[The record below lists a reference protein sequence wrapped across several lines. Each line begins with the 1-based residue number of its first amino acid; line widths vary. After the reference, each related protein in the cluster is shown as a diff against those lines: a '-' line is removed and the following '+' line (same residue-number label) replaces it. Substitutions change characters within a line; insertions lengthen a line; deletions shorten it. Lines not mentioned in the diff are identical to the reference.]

1 MTGTKLNIG
10 ASESKRA
17 ASGYICESGARA
29 KALPQAVP
37 FVCKVSAKARAA
49 ATIAA
54 AVRRYQLETLC
65 NSLAHAAVYGTIKK
79 LTANSGLVKDGKRI
93 AQDWSK
99 RVSNGYT
106 DANSRLY
113 SLRSDLCRY
122 DGLNGRKQP
131 LTYWEKVERLTERAA
146 VNESAAAELTE
157 QAKAYSAA
165 AQAAKQAQN
174 MEKYNALRTL
184 RNDARTA
191 AAQHSKA
198 AQADNA
204 ALRGLL
210 ADPMGEGV
218 ELFQIAYAY
227 YWERLAVDGLTVNSL
242 CEGYASNGRRS
253 VRTVSAWGF
262 IMVRRAIRENAAAR
276 TECAAGYAYFTTEEA
291 DGETIESE
299 AYRKIV
305 RSPKYYDT
313 TPTLDETPTA
323 ENIGRLSDLVSALSL
338 SEQQL
343 RILKLRL
350 QGKSL
355 AEIADIL
362 HVAKGSV
369 SKQTVRIR
377 AAAMQYFP
385 AEMIEKYIK

>member
-1 MTGTKLNIG
+1 MTREQVNIR
-10 ASESKRA
+10 ASKGKRA
-17 ASGYICESGARA
+17 ASGYICERGARA
-29 KALPQAVP
+29 KALPQIVP
-37 FVCKVSAKARAA
+37 FVCNVNANARSAA
-49 ATIAA
+49 AIAA
-54 AVRRYQLETLC
+54 AVHRYQLETLC
-65 NSLAHAAVYGTIKK
+65 DSLAHAAVYGTIKK

-93 AQDWSK
+93 AQDWNK

-122 DGLNGRKQP
+122 DGLSGRKQP

-146 VNESAAAELTE
+146 VNEAAAAELTD
-157 QAKAYSAA
+157 QAKAYTAA
-165 AQAAKQAQN
+165 AQAARQAQN
-174 MEKYNALRTL
+174 MEKYNTLRVL

-191 AAQHSKA
+191 AARHSKA

-210 ADPMGEGV
+210 ADPMGEGI
-218 ELFQIAYAY
+218 ELYQIAYAY

-242 CEGYASNGRRS
+242 CEGYANNGRRS

-262 IMVRRAIRENAAAR
+262 IMVRRAVRANAAAR

-323 ENIGRLSDLVSALSL
+323 ENIDRLSDLVAALSL
-338 SEQQL
+338 SDQQL

-369 SKQTVRIR
+369 SKQTVRMR

-385 AEMIEKYIK
+385 AELIAKYIK